1 LIYIAVTSTH
11 NHKEGYSSLNDSY
24 VQALEAAGA
33 IPVILPVSLSPEK
46 SAQALARMDGLFFS
60 GGPDIS
66 PLRFGQ
72 QPQPDLG
79 SVDHIRDEQEA
90 ALFKAALE
98 RGLPMM
104 GICRGI
110 QVLNVMMGGTVI
122 QHLGADRENAI
133 QHRQLAPSIY
143 PHHHVEVQGG
153 TILAEA
159 LGEGTFAVNSCHHQA
174 VGKVAPGLKVGAVA
188 PDGVV
193 EAIESVSPW
202 ILGIQF
208 HPERLYP
215 QQGKF
220 LNVFHAFV
228 AACRGER
235 EWKK

>member
-1 LIYIAVTSTH
+1 MIYIAVTGTH
-11 NHKEGYSSLNDSY
+11 NHKDGYSSINDSY
-24 VQALEAAGA
+24 VKALEEAGA
-33 IPVILPVSLSPEK
+33 IPVMLPTSLSPEK
-46 SAQALARMDGLFFS
+46 SVQALERMDGLLFS
-60 GGPDIS
+60 GGPDMS
-66 PLRFGQ
+66 PLYFGQ

-79 SVDHIRDEQEA
+79 SVDHIRDEQEI

-98 RGLPMM
+98 RGLPML

-110 QVLNVMMGGTVI
+110 QVLNVLMGGTII
-122 QHLGADRENAI
+122 QHLGANRENAI
-133 QHRQLAPSIY
+133 QHKQLAPSIY
-143 PHHHVEVQGG
+143 PHHLVEIRGG
-153 TILAEA
+153 TIVGKA
-159 LGEGTFAVNSCHHQA
+159 LGEGTIAVNSCHHQA
-174 VGKVAPGLKVGAVA
+174 VGQVAPGLTVSAVA

-215 QQGKF
+215 RQRKF

-235 EWKK
+235 